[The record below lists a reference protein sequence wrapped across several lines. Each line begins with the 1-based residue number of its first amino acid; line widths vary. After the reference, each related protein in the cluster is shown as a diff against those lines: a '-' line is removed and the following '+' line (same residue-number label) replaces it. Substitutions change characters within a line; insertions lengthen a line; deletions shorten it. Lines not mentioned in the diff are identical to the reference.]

1 MPACDRPS
9 RAGSVEK
16 GDVTARRV
24 QDIPQLFHAN
34 KQSRLHR
41 ASSFT
46 RYVNGRYC
54 AVVENSTCHQP
65 SVVQVGALS
74 TRRTAAPASC
84 SCFNNAV
91 RYRVSRELTSGQH
104 LKSHVSAS
112 GKSRASPSLFPV
124 PRLSHFPSSMT
135 LTPQPH
141 FRRPREEVSK
151 TSRTSRLSH
160 FSQSRNTLPVF
171 EIHYSTLKVQH
182 SPCASKTSTTRASRQ
197 EPEGADN
204 GSHIVMVN
212 DPL

>member
-1 MPACDRPS
+1 MVDIALWSKTAPVIS
-9 RAGSVEK
+9 RLLYKSVLLAH
-16 GDVTARRV
+16 VV
-24 QDIPQLFHAN
+24 PQ
-34 KQSRLHR
+34 RLHR
-41 ASSFT
+41 APAPITPSGIAS
-46 RYVNGRYC
+46 
-54 AVVENSTCHQP
+54 VENCYLDS
-65 SVVQVGALS
+65 SS
-74 TRRTAAPASC
+74 
-84 SCFNNAV
+84 
-91 RYRVSRELTSGQH
+91 
-104 LKSHVSAS
+104 
-112 GKSRASPSLFPV
+112 KSRASPSLLPV
-124 PRLSHFPSSMT
+124 PRLSHLTSSMT

-182 SPCASKTSTTRASRQ
+182 SPCVSKRSTTLASRQ